1 MRRKPA
7 DRGGPR
13 SVLHSSVDFIYSSA
27 SVVARA
33 RARMHSATRTRR
45 ARVRARARACER
57 MRARR
62 APLSLSAHSSKC
74 FANLHVHVSPFIHRK
89 RFVRQHLEQRL
100 TGPAVRPR
108 KAAVAARAGQ
118 TLCIGERTMDP
129 ESGGVVA
136 AKTGEP
142 AAVGEKIAKK
152 VHVRTQLLQV
162 RYKFCSEVPETA
174 VNANAYA
181 NCATSAA
188 RLARRRSRSPEA
200 HG

>member
-1 MRRKPA
+1 VCCIHQWILYTRLQA
-7 DRGGPR
+7 
-13 SVLHSSVDFIYSSA
+13 SSH
-27 SVVARA
+27 A

-45 ARVRARARACER
+45 AGVRARASARAA
-57 MRARR
+57 RARR
-62 APLSLSAHSSKC
+62 PSLSAHSSKC

-152 VHVRTQLLQV
+152 VHVSTQLLQV